1 MYLVSRRYN
10 KESHLL
16 FRYFRLSFLP
26 LRLDMWKI
34 STAPRVFPRTILD
47 PPSPWS
53 LASNQKKKPCIYT
66 HSRVLLQKF
75 LINIYK
81 HENPVGSRLE
91 PRNHGG
97 FRWRVERFV
106 VGIGVHLES
115 AREERGE
122 TSRDDSEAAEEGN
135 GGGNRG

>member
-1 MYLVSRRYN
+1 MVACVQP
-10 KESHLL
+10 KEKAV
-16 FRYFRLSFLP
+16 Y
-26 LRLDMWKI
+26 
-34 STAPRVFPRTILD
+34 
-47 PPSPWS
+47 
-53 LASNQKKKPCIYT
+53 IYT
-66 HSRVLLQKF
+66 LACPSSKF